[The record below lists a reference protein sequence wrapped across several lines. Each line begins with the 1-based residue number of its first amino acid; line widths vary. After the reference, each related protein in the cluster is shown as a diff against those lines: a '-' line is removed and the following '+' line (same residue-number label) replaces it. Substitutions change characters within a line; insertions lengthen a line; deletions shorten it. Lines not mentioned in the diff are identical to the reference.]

1 MYTYMFPFS
10 QSLKLMGLMRLSSS
24 ISILKGFSKLSSYRS
39 KNYHWDVPKGHL
51 AVYVGEEQKRRFV
64 VPISYLE
71 QPLFQ
76 NLLRQ
81 AEEEFGFDHPMGG
94 LTLSCQE
101 HVFNQ
106 LTATLHSV

>member
-24 ISILKGFSKLSSYRS
+24 ISSLKGFSKLSSYRS
-39 KNYHWDVPKGHL
+39 KNYHLDVPKGHL